1 MCDKS
6 YIMNDV
12 MGEAIRDYFLKR
24 SRGKL
29 WIHNKYGEKE
39 EMPIGTYFRDVQRMP
54 ELEQIALRECK
65 GKILDVGAG
74 AGSHALEL
82 QANGKDVTTIEFSEK
97 ASEVMRLRG
106 VQKVVHQD
114 IFTYH
119 NGGYDTLL
127 LLMNGIGL
135 TGNIAGL
142 TRFLQLAKNW
152 LTESG
157 QLIFDSSDVA
167 YLYEDGLSFPPYY
180 YGEINYC
187 YEYKK
192 QKTEWFSWL
201 YVDRKTLTKIA
212 AKEGW
217 QTEILYMDEFDQYL
231 ARLRQ
236 TL

>member
-1 MCDKS
+1 MK
-6 YIMNDV
+6 DV
-12 MGEAIRDYFLKR
+12 LGEAVWDYFFKR
-24 SRGKL
+24 SPGKL

-39 EMPIGTYFRDVQRMP
+39 EMPIATYFRDAQRMP
-54 ELEQIALRECK
+54 QLEQIALQQCN

-82 QANGKDVTTIEFSEK
+82 QAKGIDVTAIEFSEK

-106 VQKVVHQD
+106 VKKVVQQD
-114 IFTYH
+114 IFTYTK
-119 NGGYDTLL
+119 GGYDTLL

-142 TRFLQLAKNW
+142 TRFLQLAKHW
-152 LTESG
+152 LTNSG

-167 YLYEDGLSFPPYY
+167 YLYEDGLALPPYY

-192 QKTEWFSWL
+192 QITDWFTWL
-201 YVDRKTLTKIA
+201 YVDPKTLAEVA

-217 QTEILYMDEFDQYL
+217 QTEILLMDEFDQYL

-236 TL
+236 T